1 MRVLKAEMMEN
12 HTRPFASA
20 LLTLLFVAGC
30 GGSSEEPQ
38 TVAEANQVEVF
49 SWWTSGGEAAALETV
64 FDAYRQQYP
73 DVEVI
78 NASIAGGGGSA
89 ARPVLQTRLV
99 GNNPPDTWQTHPGT
113 EVMGQYVVPGFA
125 APLDDLYRE
134 EGWYEVFPRS
144 LLDMVSQDGAPYLV
158 ILNLHRSNTLWYN
171 KPLLERHG
179 ITIGERLTH
188 DELFALAEQLKAAE
202 VTPLCMGDAG
212 IWATGIMFENTLV
225 GTIGPQ
231 RYLGLW
237 DGSTAFDEADV
248 KQAMTTYGR
257 LLDYLN
263 NDHAALSWDQ
273 AVDKLIEGD
282 CAFYSM
288 GDWVYGEFV
297 QAGLEDN
304 VDFGWVAHPG
314 SEDTYLMVSDGFTMA
329 RGAPHPEH
337 TRNILRVMG
346 QKAVQEAFNL
356 QKGSICARSDC
367 DRTKFGPYLNWAMDT
382 YENATLV
389 PTVIH
394 GSAAPA
400 DFQQALN
407 DALTA
412 FVVNRDVDAFA
423 ETLTREARMS
433 GFGK

>member
-1 MRVLKAEMMEN
+1 MTKQVSQS
-12 HTRPFASA
+12 ASL
-20 LLTLLFVAGC
+20 LLTLLLVAGC

-38 TVAEANQVEVF
+38 TAAEANQVEVF
-49 SWWTSGGEAAALETV
+49 SWWTSGGEAAALEAV

-73 DVEVI
+73 NVEVI

-113 EVMGQYVVPGFA
+113 EVMGQYVGPGFA

-134 EGWYEVFPRS
+134 EGWYEVFPQP

-171 KPLLERHG
+171 KRLLARHG
-179 ITIGERLTH
+179 IAVGEALTY
-188 DELFALAEQLKAAE
+188 DALFALAERLEALG

-212 IWATGIMFENTLV
+212 IWATGIMFENTLAGV
-225 GTIGPQ
+225 IGPE

-237 DGSTAFDEADV
+237 NGTTSFEDADV
-248 KQAMTTYGR
+248 RQAVETDGR

-263 NDHAALSWDQ
+263 ADHAALSWDQ
-273 AVDKLIEGD
+273 AAEKLIEGG

-288 GDWVYGEFV
+288 GDWVYGELIDN
-297 QAGLEDN
+297 GLREN

-314 SEDTYLMVSDGFTMA
+314 TENTYLMVSDGFTLA
-329 RGAPHPEH
+329 EGAPHPEH
-337 TRNILRVMG
+337 ARNMLRVMG
-346 QKAVQEAFNL
+346 QKEVQEAFNL
-356 QKGSICARSDC
+356 KKGSICARTDC
-367 DRTKFGPYLNWAMDT
+367 DRSRFGEYLNWAMDS
-382 YENATLV
+382 YEGGMLV

-407 DALTA
+407 DALTT
-412 FVVNRDVDAFA
+412 FVVDLDVDAFTR
-423 ETLTREARMS
+423 TLAREARTS
-433 GFGK
+433 GFGR

>member
-1 MRVLKAEMMEN
+1 MKMEA
-12 HTRPFASA
+12 RRFARYSLTA
-20 LLTLLFVAGC
+20 LLLTGC
-30 GGSSEEPQ
+30 GGSSGEQQ
-38 TVAEANQVEVF
+38 TVDENQVEVF
-49 SWWTSGGEAAALETV
+49 SWWTSGGEAAALEAV
-64 FDAYRQQYP
+64 FDAYQAQYP

-99 GNNPPDTWQTHPGT
+99 GNNPPDTWQTHPGS
-113 EVMGQYVVPGFA
+113 EVMSQYVVSGFA
-125 APLDDLYRE
+125 ESLDDLYQE
-134 EGWYEVFPRS
+134 EGWYDVFPQT
-144 LLDMVSQDGAPYLV
+144 LIDMVSRDGAPHLV

-179 ITIGERLTH
+179 IAVGEALSH
-188 DELFALAEQLKAAE
+188 DELFVLADQLQAAG

-212 IWATGIMFENTLV
+212 IWATGIMFENTLTGV
-225 GTIGPQ
+225 IGPQ

-237 DGSTAFDEADV
+237 DGSTSFEDADV

-273 AVDKLIEGD
+273 AAKKLIEGG

-288 GDWVYGEFV
+288 GDWVYGEFTD
-297 QAGLEDN
+297 AGLEEN

-314 SEDTYLMVSDGFTMA
+314 SEDTYLMVSDGFTLA
-329 RGAPHPEH
+329 KGAPHPEYA
-337 TRNILRVMG
+337 RDMLRVMG
-346 QKAVQEAFNL
+346 QKEVQEDFNVL
-356 QKGSICARSDC
+356 KGSICARTDC
-367 DRTKFGPYLNWAMDT
+367 DRSKFGAYLNWAMDT
-382 YENATLV
+382 YENTTLV

-394 GSAAPA
+394 GSAAAA

-407 DALTA
+407 DALTS
-412 FVVNRDVDAFA
+412 FVVDRDVEAFA
-423 ETLTREARMS
+423 RTLAREARMS

>member
-1 MRVLKAEMMEN
+1 MMVN
-12 HTRPFASA
+12 HTNQIAL
-20 LLTLLFVAGC
+20 LLTLLLVAGC
-30 GGSSEEPQ
+30 GGSSGDQQAASEDQ
-38 TVAEANQVEVF
+38 IEVF
-49 SWWTSGGEAAALETV
+49 SWWTSGSEAAALESV
-64 FDAYRQQYP
+64 FDAYNRQYP

-125 APLDDLYRE
+125 ESLDDLYRE
-134 EGWYEVFPRS
+134 EGWYDVFPQP
-144 LLDMVSQDGAPYLV
+144 LIDLVSQDGEPYLV

-179 ITIGERLTH
+179 ITVGEALSH
-188 DELFALAEQLKAAE
+188 DELFAIAEQLKAAG

-212 IWATGIMFENTLV
+212 IWATGIMFENTLAGV
-225 GTIGPQ
+225 IGTQ

-237 DGSTAFDEADV
+237 DGSTSFEDPDV
-248 KQAMTTYGR
+248 KEAMTTYGR

-263 NDHAALSWDQ
+263 SDHAALSWDQ
-273 AVDKLIEGD
+273 AVTKLIEGS

-288 GDWVYGEFV
+288 GDWVFGELM
-297 QAGLEDN
+297 QADLQEN

-314 SEDTYLMVSDGFTMA
+314 TEDIYIMVSDGFTMA
-329 RGAPHPEH
+329 KGAPHPEH

-346 QKAVQEAFNL
+346 QKEVQEDFNL
-356 QKGSICARSDC
+356 LKGAICARTDC
-367 DRTKFGPYLNWAMDT
+367 DRSRFGTYLNWAMDT

-389 PTVIH
+389 PTVVH
-394 GSAAPA
+394 GSAAAA

-423 ETLTREARMS
+423 QTLAREARMS

>member
-1 MRVLKAEMMEN
+1 M
-12 HTRPFASA
+12 
-20 LLTLLFVAGC
+20 
-30 GGSSEEPQ
+30 
-38 TVAEANQVEVF
+38 
-49 SWWTSGGEAAALETV
+49 
-64 FDAYRQQYP
+64 QYP

-89 ARPVLQTRLV
+89 ARPVLQTRLM
-99 GNNPPDTWQTHPGT
+99 GNNPPDTWQTHPGS
-113 EVMGQYVVPGFA
+113 EVMSQYVVPGFA
-125 APLDDLYRE
+125 QPLGDLYEE
-134 EGWYEVFPRS
+134 EGWYDVFPQA
-144 LLDMVSQDGAPYLV
+144 LIDMVSRDGVPHLV

-171 KPLLERHG
+171 KPLLDRHG
-179 ITIGERLTH
+179 ITVGEALSH
-188 DELFALAEQLKAAE
+188 DDLFALAEQLQAAG

-212 IWATGIMFENTLV
+212 IWATGIMFENTLAGV
-225 GTIGPQ
+225 IGPQ

-237 DGSTAFDEADV
+237 DGSTSFEDPDV
-248 KQAMTTYGR
+248 KAAILTYGR

-273 AVDKLIEGD
+273 AAKKLIDGG

-297 QAGLEDN
+297 DAGLEEN

-314 SEDTYLMVSDGFTMA
+314 TEETYLMVSDGFTLA
-329 RGAPHPEH
+329 KGAPHPEYA
-337 TRNILRVMG
+337 RNMLRVMG
-346 QKAVQEAFNL
+346 QKEVQEDFNVL
-356 QKGSICARSDC
+356 KGSICARTDC
-367 DRTKFGPYLNWAMDT
+367 DRSRFGVYLNWAMDT

-394 GSAAPA
+394 GSAAAA

-407 DALTA
+407 DALTS
-412 FVVNRDVDAFA
+412 FVVDRDADAFA
-423 ETLTREARMS
+423 RTLAREARMS

>member
-1 MRVLKAEMMEN
+1 MSTQKANTMTK
-12 HTRPFASA
+12 HATHVTGL
-20 LLTLLFVAGC
+20 LLTLLIAGGC
-30 GGSSEEPQ
+30 GSSGEQP
-38 TVAEANQVEVF
+38 VDANQVEVF
-49 SWWTSGGEAAALETV
+49 SWWTSGGEAAALEAV

-73 DVEVI
+73 GVTVI
-78 NASIAGGGGSA
+78 NAAVAGGGGSA

-113 EVMGQYVVPGFA
+113 EIMGQYVVPGFA
-125 APLDDLYRE
+125 APLDSLYRE
-134 EGWYEVFPRS
+134 KGWYDVFPQA

-171 KPLLERHG
+171 KPLLEQHS
-179 ITIGERLTH
+179 IAIGEALTH
-188 DELFALAEQLKAAE
+188 DELFAIAERLQAAG

-212 IWATGIMFENTLV
+212 IWATGIMFENTLA
-225 GTIGPQ
+225 GTIGAQ

-237 DGSTAFDEADV
+237 DGSTPFDAPDV

-257 LLDYLN
+257 MLDYLN
-263 NDHAALSWDQ
+263 SDHAALSWDQ
-273 AVDKLIEGD
+273 AADKLIDGD

-288 GDWVYGEFV
+288 GDWVYGEFA

-314 SEDTYLMVSDGFTMA
+314 SEDIYLMVSDGFAMA
-329 RGAPHPEH
+329 KGAPHPEH
-337 TRNILRVMG
+337 TRNMLRVMG
-346 QKAVQEAFNL
+346 QKEVQEAFNL
-356 QKGSICARSDC
+356 KKGAICARTDC
-367 DRTKFGPYLNWAMDT
+367 DRALFGPYLNWAMDT
-382 YENATLV
+382 YANATLV

-407 DALTA
+407 DALTT

-423 ETLTREARMS
+423 EALTREARMS

>member
-1 MRVLKAEMMEN
+1 MKTQVGR
-12 HTRPFASA
+12 FALYSFTA
-20 LLTLLFVAGC
+20 LLLTGC
-30 GGSSEEPQ
+30 GGSSGEQQ
-38 TVAEANQVEVF
+38 TVGENQVEVF
-49 SWWTSGGEAAALETV
+49 SWWTSGGEAAALEAV
-64 FDAYRQQYP
+64 FDAYRAQYP

-89 ARPVLQTRLV
+89 ARPVLQTRLM
-99 GNNPPDTWQTHPGT
+99 GNHPPDTWQTHPGS
-113 EVMGQYVVPGFA
+113 EVMSQYVVSGFA
-125 APLDDLYRE
+125 EALDDLYQE
-134 EGWYEVFPRS
+134 EGWYEVFPQT
-144 LLDMVSQDGAPYLV
+144 LLDMVSRDGAPHLV

-171 KPLLERHG
+171 KPLLDRHG
-179 ITIGERLTH
+179 ITVGEALSH
-188 DELFALAEQLKAAE
+188 DELFALAERLQAAG

-212 IWATGIMFENTLV
+212 IWATGIMFENTLTGV
-225 GTIGPQ
+225 IGPQ

-237 DGSTAFDEADV
+237 DGSTSFEDPDV
-248 KQAMTTYGR
+248 KQAMTIYGR

-273 AVDKLIEGD
+273 AARKLIEGG

-297 QAGLEDN
+297 DDGLEEN

-314 SEDTYLMVSDGFTMA
+314 TEDTYLMVSDGFTLA
-329 RGAPHPEH
+329 RGAPHPEYA
-337 TRNILRVMG
+337 RNMLRVMG
-346 QKAVQEAFNL
+346 QKEAQEDFNVL
-356 QKGSICARSDC
+356 KGSICARTDC
-367 DRTKFGPYLNWAMDT
+367 DRSRFGAYLNWAMDT

-394 GSAAPA
+394 GSAAAA

-407 DALTA
+407 DALTS
-412 FVVNRDVDAFA
+412 FVVDRDADAFA
-423 ETLTREARMS
+423 RTLAREARMS

>member
-1 MRVLKAEMMEN
+1 MQITMTK
-12 HTRPFASA
+12 PFSFFASCI
-20 LLTLLFVAGC
+20 LFSFFFIAGC
-30 GGSSEEPQ
+30 GGSSGDQQTTHEES
-38 TVAEANQVEVF
+38 NRVEVF
-49 SWWTSGGEAAALETV
+49 SWWTSGSEAAALEAV
-64 FDAYRQQYP
+64 FEAYRDQYP

-78 NASIAGGGGSA
+78 NAAVAGGGGSA

-99 GNNPPDTWQTHPGT
+99 GNNPPDTWQTHPGADI
-113 EVMGQYVVPGFA
+113 MSQYVAPGFVE
-125 APLDDLYRE
+125 PLDDLYQA
-134 EGWYEVFPRS
+134 EGWYEVFPQP
-144 LLDMVSQDGAPYLV
+144 LLDMVSQDGVPYLV

-171 KPLLERHG
+171 KPLLESHK
-179 ITIGERLTH
+179 ITIGEALSH
-188 DELFALAEQLKAAE
+188 DELFALADQLQAAG

-225 GTIGPQ
+225 GVIGAE

-237 DGSTAFDEADV
+237 DGSTSFEDADV

-288 GDWVYGEFV
+288 GDWVYGELM
-297 QAGLEDN
+297 QANLEDN

-314 SEDTYLMVSDGFTMA
+314 SDDAFLMVSDGFTLA
-329 RGAPHPEH
+329 KGAPHPDH
-337 TRNILRVMG
+337 TRNMLRVMG
-346 QKAVQEAFNL
+346 QKETQEAFNL
-356 QKGSICARSDC
+356 DKGSICARTDC
-367 DRTKFGPYLNWAMDT
+367 DRTRFGPYLNWAMDT
-382 YENATLV
+382 YEQATLV

-412 FVVNRDVDAFA
+412 FVVDRNVDTFA
-423 ETLTREARMS
+423 QTLAREARMS
-433 GFGK
+433 GFGG

>member
-1 MRVLKAEMMEN
+1 MTKQVSR
-12 HTRPFASA
+12 FASSLLA
-20 LLTLLFVAGC
+20 LLLVAGC
-30 GGSSEEPQ
+30 GGSSGEQQ
-38 TVAEANQVEVF
+38 TAPASEDQIEVF

-64 FDAYRQQYP
+64 FEAYRRQYP

-99 GNNPPDTWQTHPGT
+99 GNNPPDTWQTHPGA
-113 EVMGQYVVPGFA
+113 EVMTQYVGPGFA
-125 APLDDLYRE
+125 EPLGDLYEE
-134 EGWYEVFPRS
+134 EGWYDVFPQT
-144 LLDMVSQDGAPYLV
+144 LLDMVSQDSVPYLV
-158 ILNLHRSNTLWYN
+158 VLNLHRSNTLWYN
-171 KPLLERHG
+171 KPLLERNG
-179 ITIGERLTH
+179 ITVGEALTH
-188 DELFALAEQLKAAE
+188 DELFALAERLKAAG

-212 IWATGIMFENTLV
+212 IWATGIMFENTLAGV
-225 GTIGPQ
+225 IGPQ

-237 DGSTAFDEADV
+237 NGSTSFEDADV

-273 AVDKLIEGD
+273 AVTKLIEGG

-314 SEDTYLMVSDGFTMA
+314 TEDTYLMVSDGFTLA
-329 RGAPHPEH
+329 KDAPHPDH
-337 TRNILRVMG
+337 TRDILRVMG
-346 QKAVQEAFNL
+346 QKEVQEAFNL
-356 QKGSICARSDC
+356 QKGSICARTDC
-367 DRTKFGPYLNWAMDT
+367 DRARFGPYLNWAMDT
-382 YENATLV
+382 YETATIV

-394 GSAAPA
+394 GSAAAA

-423 ETLTREARMS
+423 QTLAREARMS
-433 GFGK
+433 GFGR